1 MHPIKYFFMLPVYAW
16 LRFDPILWLAFR
28 HDWTPRYEFMA
39 AIFGENDSEEFLAH
53 RVNLVKARNK
63 ILPPIIQ
70 PRRVDQEAE
79 KFLKSNPE
87 TKTGRAARKAIL
99 NQLIFWALDPDIN
112 QFNID
117 SYLSRAA
124 IIDVLLNI
132 LFQNSLTSE
141 IDLILT
147 GLNEIVFSRVTYLG
161 PKGEISPYVHDVIL
175 SSTARILTAH
185 FNETIRLRDAKLD
198 KMTKIKLIKEIQ
210 KSKGQTGSLA
220 FSAESKTDPE
230 YINKFPLP
238 LPQAKLLWEIICH
251 YQYSAW
257 FESREKAQ
265 KLIAGFQTKLGFSPE
280 ELFASK

>member
-147 GLNEIVFSRVTYLG
+147 GLNEIVFSRVTYLV
-161 PKGEISPYVHDVIL
+161 PK
-175 SSTARILTAH
+175 A
-185 FNETIRLRDAKLD
+185 
-198 KMTKIKLIKEIQ
+198 
-210 KSKGQTGSLA
+210 
-220 FSAESKTDPE
+220 
-230 YINKFPLP
+230 KFPLCSRCYFVIHRPDFNRP
-238 LPQAKLLWEIICH
+238 LQRNYPTA
-251 YQYSAW
+251 
-257 FESREKAQ
+257 
-265 KLIAGFQTKLGFSPE
+265 
-280 ELFASK
+280 